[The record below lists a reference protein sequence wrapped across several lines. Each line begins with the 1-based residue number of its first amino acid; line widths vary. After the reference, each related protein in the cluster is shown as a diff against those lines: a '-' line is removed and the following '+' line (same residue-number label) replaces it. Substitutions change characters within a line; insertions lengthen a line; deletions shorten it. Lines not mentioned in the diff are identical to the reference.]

1 MSHVQV
7 ILDTNIVSYLMRGG
21 QLAQD
26 YDPHIQTRL
35 LSIAF
40 FTLGELYFGA
50 EKAKWGKKR
59 RTQLETTLR
68 NYVVIPYDH
77 EIARC
82 YGRLVAYRE
91 LVGRRIASNDAWIA
105 ACAVRHNIPLI
116 THNARH
122 FRGTPGLDIITE
134 SNLNNWS
141 GNRS

>member
-1 MSHVQV
+1 MSHLQV

-26 YDPHIQTRL
+26 YEPHIQTRL

-40 FTLGELYFGA
+40 ITVGELYFGA
-50 EKAKWGKKR
+50 EKAKWGKNKR
-59 RTQLETTLR
+59 TKLETTLR

-82 YGRLVAYRE
+82 YGWLVAYRE
-91 LVGRRIASNDAWIA
+91 LGGRQIASNDAWIA

-122 FRGTPGLDIITE
+122 FRGIPSLDIITE
-134 SNLNNWS
+134 LHSNK
-141 GNRS
+141 